1 MLNRAWVAFQLSS
14 LSQCETNLG
23 DPFIVEF
30 VCPGVCPTDGY
41 TICTP
46 SDVEDIRAG
55 YNRTQQEAVKKCI
68 DAILIGGGLC
78 TGGLDSPGELLAID
92 QLAGLGAAARR
103 VTGYGDRLAPRGPE
117 LLAARS
123 SRRRGG
129 DRRPARSP
137 PGRGPPRSLAVRRLA
152 A

>member
-55 YNRTQQEAVKKCI
+55 YNRTQQEGRDPDRGRTVHRR
-68 DAILIGGGLC
+68 
-78 TGGLDSPGELLAID
+78 
-92 QLAGLGAAARR
+92 AGL
-103 VTGYGDRLAPRGPE
+103 PR
-117 LLAARS
+117 
-123 SRRRGG
+123 
-129 DRRPARSP
+129 
-137 PGRGPPRSLAVRRLA
+137 
-152 A
+152 